1 MECTKVLPRPETPR
15 DSGSQQT
22 CIPSMTMR
30 KSTGSTDWSVCIVC
44 SMRTH
49 RKHKH
54 CTKLKHMSGTS
65 RLRKLHMN
73 EGTDLIAKDAVHHTH
88 LKAKTPS
95 STVTTRCLYDTA
107 LYSLIEELDN
117 DFMFNKKALL
127 LSTLVQRYK
136 VLLPADIDGK
146 NYKSPRLRSRLEKH
160 HGSEVSFLAQH

>member
-1 MECTKVLPRPETPR
+1 
-15 DSGSQQT
+15 
-22 CIPSMTMR
+22 
-30 KSTGSTDWSVCIVC
+30 
-44 SMRTH
+44 
-49 RKHKH
+49 
-54 CTKLKHMSGTS
+54 MSGTS

-73 EGTDLIAKDAVHHTH
+73 EGTDLIAKYAVVNTH

-107 LYSLIEELDN
+107 PYSLIEELDN

-146 NYKSPRLRSRLEKH
+146 NYKSPRLQSLLEKD
-160 HGSEVSFLAQH
+160 HGSEVSFLVQHGQGQSTVVLCSTITVGAATHAAGSLKQELNLAGDLTDVYDESVYLEQAIL

>member
-1 MECTKVLPRPETPR
+1 
-15 DSGSQQT
+15 
-22 CIPSMTMR
+22 
-30 KSTGSTDWSVCIVC
+30 
-44 SMRTH
+44 
-49 RKHKH
+49 
-54 CTKLKHMSGTS
+54 
-65 RLRKLHMN
+65 MN
-73 EGTDLIAKDAVHHTH
+73 EGTDLIAKDAVHHSTCLSSYLSKTN

-127 LSTLVQRYK
+127 LSTLVQQYK

-160 HGSEVSFLAQH
+160 HGSAVSFLAQH